1 MKSRV
6 WATEEKMAIV
16 LEGLKGEK
24 AIAEICREHQVSQ
37 PQFYKWRDKFLEGGK
52 QALTN
57 RNGQSEDKRYKVE
70 NDRLKKIIGE
80 QAIIIDALKKTS
92 V

>member
-1 MKSRV
+1 
-6 WATEEKMAIV
+6 MAII

-24 AIAEICREHQVSQ
+24 SIAEICREHQVSQ
-37 PQFYKWRDKFLEGGK
+37 TQFYKWRDRFLEGGK
-52 QALTN
+52 QRLGN
-57 RNGQSEDKRYKVE
+57 GNGQSEDKRYKAE

-80 QAIIIDALKKTS
+80 QAIVIDILKKSS